1 VSLRNLVCLES
12 LAVSGILKINLVL
25 RERSKNYCILN
36 IGGIVGVKSFL
47 EPFKSILSSKMSI
60 GIVL

>member
-47 EPFKSILSSKMSI
+47 EPFKSILSS
-60 GIVL
+60 G